1 MASIGLRILELI
13 KSRGMT
19 QKEFSEK
26 TGIAQST
33 ISDWRGKGLNPNVDK
48 IVIISE
54 VLGVSPEDLLSGEV
68 STRARGVDYICV
80 DKGSPEYHIV
90 MEYRKLAASDRDR
103 LEGYLK
109 GLSRL

>member
-33 ISDWRGKGLNPNVDK
+33 ISDWRG
-48 IVIISE
+48 E